1 MRTYNIITFIL
12 LATLLVS
19 CNPKNDEKQNQE
31 VPVPKMEIV
40 QLQKQ
45 SIATQ
50 IKIPAELTGFNQV
63 DLFAKVNSCVK
74 SLKVDIGSNV
84 KENQLLIQ
92 LEAPEISSQVSAA
105 LSRLHSQEAIYTAS
119 NSTYQRLFET
129 SKVEGTISKNDLE
142 IALAKKNSDYAQLQ
156 ATRASYKEV
165 QVMQSYLQIRAP
177 FNGKVTA
184 RNVNTGAYVGQGAS
198 TPLLTL
204 QDQNKLRLSA
214 SIPEAYTG
222 YLKIGDE
229 ISFTVNSIRGE
240 IFKAKINRMSGALDE
255 RLRSERVELDVLNT
269 QGKLLPGM
277 VAEILLSLK
286 SAKTPF
292 VVQKSSIINTS
303 EGIFVIKVINKQAQ
317 RISVTLGLEAED
329 KVEIFSDLLKEND
342 PLILNANEE
351 IINGTLIN

>member
-1 MRTYNIITFIL
+1 M
-12 LATLLVS
+12 
-19 CNPKNDEKQNQE
+19 
-31 VPVPKMEIV
+31 
-40 QLQKQ
+40 
-45 SIATQ
+45 
-50 IKIPAELTGFNQV
+50 
-63 DLFAKVNSCVK
+63 
-74 SLKVDIGSNV
+74 
-84 KENQLLIQ
+84 
-92 LEAPEISSQVSAA
+92 
-105 LSRLHSQEAIYTAS
+105 
-119 NSTYQRLFET
+119 
-129 SKVEGTISKNDLE
+129 
-142 IALAKKNSDYAQLQ
+142 Q